1 MKHRFL
7 RTLQLRL
14 AVLDVLMI
22 NIVFFALQFLF
33 LKYMHKRPNA
43 EYMYFIFF
51 LNGVWIA
58 IASLK
63 NIYNERYIGS
73 FEQFTKVMLKAY
85 VYLLLAVIIF
95 LFFFRLM
102 LISRLFLIIALS
114 SIPLALLANRLIYF
128 FTYQYVKKS
137 AKKENKIL
145 VIGYNSLSKKL
156 ASYLSEDGINEIVG
170 FCEKNRWKTGET
182 VSLSGY
188 SI

>member
-63 NIYNERYIGS
+63 NIYSERYIGS

-95 LFFFRLM
+95 LFFFPRGLVVLKVQTAFM
-102 LISRLFLIIALS
+102 FQFETFHYNTCAATTRSQPS
-114 SIPLALLANRLIYF
+114 SI
-128 FTYQYVKKS
+128 
-137 AKKENKIL
+137 
-145 VIGYNSLSKKL
+145 
-156 ASYLSEDGINEIVG
+156 
-170 FCEKNRWKTGET
+170 
-182 VSLSGY
+182 
-188 SI
+188 